1 MATGFLLSGPNML
14 DRPLTPKGQVKKK
27 TKTVDNV
34 QYVTQYSYDMN
45 GNLKT
50 ITEPSGEV
58 ITNNYSNDKEVSVLK
73 GAANLATSI
82 NYKPFGGISSL
93 NYGNG
98 IAGSI
103 SYDNQYR
110 VTGIT
115 VGAAM
120 SLSYPTYDA
129 NGNITAINNVLDAT
143 KNKSFS
149 YDTLDRLSTAT
160 ASGIW
165 GSLAWT
171 YDGVG
176 NRQTEGSTSYTY
188 QPNTNKLNTV
198 GGTSYGFDNNG
209 NTTSQAARQYTYNQ
223 NQRLIQVVDGAMT
236 ATYTY
241 NGLGQ
246 RVKKVVNGV
255 TTIFHYDESG
265 QLIAESSGSGAIT
278 AVYVYL
284 NGQPLAKIEG
294 TNVYYYH
301 NDALGTPQ
309 KMTDSTGTVVWAADY
324 KPFGEATITVSTI
337 TNNLRFPGQ
346 YFDAETGLL
355 YNLNR
360 DYNPNIGKYAQ
371 ADPIGLF
378 GGTNLY
384 SYVENNPISFIDPL
398 GLAATVVAT
407 PLPTG
412 GFSFTA
418 TGTGLNG
425 SINGTFNTGTINF
438 NQIQSGTYTVS
449 PRPALPNT
457 FINWLFNRNQHAGLP
472 TISNTSNWN
481 IIQYPNGSITQG
493 AQIHPGRN
501 GTNGGVSRACM
512 VTNQST
518 FNALNNLFQLNYSN
532 GGVTLIVLPLSL
544 VPSH

>member
-1 MATGFLLSGPNML
+1 ML

-27 TKTVDNV
+27 TKTVDSV
-34 QYVTQYSYDMN
+34 PYVTQYSYDMN

-58 ITNNYSNDKEVSVLK
+58 ITNNYSNDKAVSVLK

-93 NYGNG
+93 SYGNG

-110 VTGIT
+110 ITGIT
-115 VGAAM
+115 AGSAM

-198 GGTSYGFDNNG
+198 GGTSYGFDSNG

-223 NQRLIQVVDGAMT
+223 NQRLVQVVDGAMT

-241 NGLGQ
+241 DGSGQ

-255 TTIFHYDESG
+255 TTIFHYDEGG
-265 QLIAESSGSGAIT
+265 QLIAESNSSGAVT

-294 TNVYYYH
+294 PNVYYYH

-309 KMTDSTGTVVWAADY
+309 KMTDASGTVVWAADY
-324 KPFGEATITVSTI
+324 KPFGEATVTISTI
-337 TNNLRFPGQ
+337 TNNLRFTGQ
-346 YFDAETGLL
+346 YFDQETGLH
-355 YNLNR
+355 YNYYR
-360 DYNPNIGKYAQ
+360 DYNPVIGRYIEG
-371 ADPIGLF
+371 DPIGIEK
-378 GGTNLY
+378 GKNHLY
-384 SYVENNPISFIDPL
+384 VYTSNNPVN
-398 GLAATVVAT
+398 ATD
-407 PLPTG
+407 PTG
-412 GFSFTA
+412 LRTFRCRAPLHALGGS
-418 TGTGLNG
+418 GTRSGPDIPGNPLYHEYLCVYNSSSAACVG
-425 SINGTFNTGTINF
+425 QDRAGGPWSPGQPSRDPFNTDRCDQVEPDNACIENCILSAG
-438 NQIQSGTYTVS
+438 SS
-449 PRPALPNT
+449 PRP
-457 FINWLFNRNQHAGLP
+457 RYGLCGP
-472 TISNTSNWN
+472 
-481 IIQYPNGSITQG
+481 
-493 AQIHPGRN
+493 
-501 GTNGGVSRACM
+501 GTNCQEWVS
-512 VTNQST
+512 Q
-518 FNALNNLFQLNYSN
+518 
-532 GGVTLIVLPLSL
+532 TLS
-544 VPSH
+544 SCRSQCRCTR

>member
-27 TKTVDNV
+27 TKTIDSI

-58 ITNNYSNDKEVSVLK
+58 ITNNYSNDKAVSVLK
-73 GAANLATSI
+73 GAANLAAGI
-82 NYKPFGGISSL
+82 NYKPFGGVSSL
-93 NYGNG
+93 SYGNG

-110 VTGIT
+110 VTGIIA
-115 VGAAM
+115 GAAM

-160 ASGIW
+160 ASGLW
-165 GSLAWT
+165 GSLSWT

-198 GGTSYGFDNNG
+198 GGTSYGFDSNG
-209 NTTSQAARQYTYNQ
+209 NTTSQGARQYTYNQ
-223 NQRLIQVVDGAMT
+223 NQRLAQVVDGAMT

-241 NGLGQ
+241 DGNGQ

-255 TTIFHYDESG
+255 TTIFHYDERG
-265 QLIAESSGSGAIT
+265 QLIAESNGSGAIT

-294 TNVYYYH
+294 TSVYYYH

-309 KMTDSTGTVVWAADY
+309 TMTDATGTVVWAADY

-355 YNLNR
+355 YNYMR
-360 DYNPNIGKYAQ
+360 DYDPVIGKYKES
-371 ADPIGLF
+371 DPIGIQQ
-378 GGTNLY
+378 GTNHLFAY
-384 SYVENNPISFIDPL
+384 AANNPIRFDDPN
-398 GLAATVVAT
+398 GLCHST
-407 PLPTG
+407 LDISG
-412 GFSFTA
+412 GNVYTMYNPGPANNYASQTLVRENRV
-418 TGTGLNG
+418 GRLVR
-425 SINGTFNTGTINF
+425 S
-438 NQIQSGTYTVS
+438 SGTCNCENKVLDCSYDIYESRHWERRSYNRRTRQYGSWSTWDPDPTMPGYDDRLVGHVTV
-449 PRPALPNT
+449 
-457 FINWLFNRNQHAGLP
+457 
-472 TISNTSNWN
+472 
-481 IIQYPNGSITQG
+481 QYNCKDDSIT
-493 AQIHPGRN
+493 
-501 GTNGGVSRACM
+501 
-512 VTNQST
+512 
-518 FNALNNLFQLNYSN
+518 YS
-532 GGVTLIVLPLSL
+532 PASFR
-544 VPSH
+544 

>member
-27 TKTVDNV
+27 TKTVDSV
-34 QYVTQYSYDMN
+34 PYVTQYSYDMN

-58 ITNNYSNDKEVSVLK
+58 ITNNYSNDKAVSVLK

-93 NYGNG
+93 SYGNG

-110 VTGIT
+110 ITGIT
-115 VGAAM
+115 AGSAM

-160 ASGIW
+160 ANGLW

-198 GGTSYGFDNNG
+198 GGTSYGFDSNG

-223 NQRLIQVVDGAMT
+223 NQRLVQVVDGAMT

-241 NGLGQ
+241 DGNGQ

-255 TTIFHYDESG
+255 ATIFHYDEGG
-265 QLIAESSGSGAIT
+265 QLIAESNGSGAIT

-294 TNVYYYH
+294 TSVYYYH

-324 KPFGEATITVSTI
+324 KPFGEVTITVSTI

-346 YFDAETGLL
+346 YYDAETGLH

-360 DYNPNIGKYAQ
+360 DYSPPRGGYIE
-371 ADPIGLF
+371 ADPIGINR
-378 GGTNLY
+378 GTNHLY
-384 SYVENNPISFIDPL
+384 AYVGNNPVNLIDPL
-398 GLAATVVAT
+398 GLHGMVFARPPFVYRYGPRITRMPRHT
-407 PLPTG
+407 PQQAQRSCRQTPPRNTPTPEPG
-412 GFSFTA
+412 PTPNPVPDLSPWGRFLRDLA
-418 TGTGLNG
+418 DWLDELGAG
-425 SINGTFNTGTINF
+425 SG
-438 NQIQSGTYTVS
+438 
-449 PRPALPNT
+449 PPL
-457 FINWLFNRNQHAGLP
+457 
-472 TISNTSNWN
+472 
-481 IIQYPNGSITQG
+481 YP
-493 AQIHPGRN
+493 
-501 GTNGGVSRACM
+501 
-512 VTNQST
+512 
-518 FNALNNLFQLNYSN
+518 YD
-532 GGVTLIVLPLSL
+532 
-544 VPSH
+544 PSDLEA

>member
-1 MATGFLLSGPNML
+1 
-14 DRPLTPKGQVKKK
+14 
-27 TKTVDNV
+27 
-34 QYVTQYSYDMN
+34 VTQYSYDMN

-58 ITNNYSNDKEVSVLK
+58 ITNNYSNDKAVSVLK

-98 IAGSI
+98 IAGSL

-115 VGAAM
+115 AGAAM

-143 KNKSFS
+143 KNKSFG

-160 ASGIW
+160 ASGLW

-176 NRQTEGSTSYTY
+176 NRLTENSNSYAYTTG
-188 QPNTNKLNTV
+188 TNKLIGA
-198 GGTSYGFDNNG
+198 GGASFGFDSNG
-209 NTTSQAARQYTYNQ
+209 NTTSQGARQYTYNQ
-223 NQRLIQVVDGAMT
+223 NQRLVQVVDGAMT

-241 NGLGQ
+241 DGNGQ

-255 TTIFHYDESG
+255 TTIFHYNERG
-265 QLIAESSGSGAIT
+265 QLIAESNGSGAIT

-294 TNVYYYH
+294 TSVYYYH

-309 KMTDSTGTVVWAADY
+309 KMTDASGTVVWSADY

-360 DYNPNIGKYAQ
+360 VYNPAVGRYDEADPLLLPFFYQGRTHFVRPFYTKTPSKLHEYLYAASNPVNLIDPSGLQTSGGTGTCQPDTCQAQ
-371 ADPIGLF
+371 ADAA
-378 GGTNLY
+378 Y
-384 SYVENNPISFIDPL
+384 NNCMTQMRQGPQRMSTTTCVIL
-398 GLAATVVAT
+398 AAGAGVGAGLATRNPVI
-407 PLPTG
+407 G
-412 GFSFTA
+412 GII
-418 TGTGLNG
+418 GTGL
-425 SINGTFNTGTINF
+425 TIVCF
-438 NQIQSGTYTVS
+438 TIPQGIED
-449 PRPALPNT
+449 PALRT
-457 FINWLFNRNQHAGLP
+457 GDAYCGMLRQRFYDACE
-472 TISNTSNWN
+472 
-481 IIQYPNGSITQG
+481 
-493 AQIHPGRN
+493 A
-501 GTNGGVSRACM
+501 SR
-512 VTNQST
+512 
-518 FNALNNLFQLNYSN
+518 
-532 GGVTLIVLPLSL
+532 
-544 VPSH
+544 

>member
-1 MATGFLLSGPNML
+1 
-14 DRPLTPKGQVKKK
+14 
-27 TKTVDNV
+27 
-34 QYVTQYSYDMN
+34 MN

-58 ITNNYSNDKEVSVLK
+58 ITNNYSNDKAVSVLK
-73 GAANLATSI
+73 GAANIATSI
-82 NYKPFGGISSL
+82 NYKPFGGVSSL
-93 NYGNG
+93 SYGNG

-115 VGAAM
+115 AGSAM

-160 ASGIW
+160 ASGLW
-165 GSLAWT
+165 GSLSWT

-198 GGTSYGFDNNG
+198 GGTSYGFDSNG

-223 NQRLIQVVDGAMT
+223 NQRLVQVVDGAMT

-241 NGLGQ
+241 DGNGQ

-265 QLIAESSGSGAIT
+265 QLIAESNGSGAIT

-284 NGQPLAKIEG
+284 NAQPLAKIEG
-294 TNVYYYH
+294 TSVYYYH

-324 KPFGEATITVSTI
+324 KPFGEVTITVSTI

-346 YFDAETGLL
+346 YFDQETGLH
-355 YNLNR
+355 YNYYR
-360 DYNPNIGKYAQ
+360 DYNPAIGRYPEADPVGIIRGENHLYVYVANRPITDIDPKGLARFPAVGTDACKYYSDLCKKQKCSNPDKYACDTKKCCEAYGNSPLANCIRGCLIAFDQ
-371 ADPIGLF
+371 RNCS
-378 GGTNLY
+378 NLQGSARNRCRYNAHVDCY
-384 SYVENNPISFIDPL
+384 SRCNGDIL
-398 GLAATVVAT
+398 GLAQVT
-407 PLPTG
+407 
-412 GFSFTA
+412 
-418 TGTGLNG
+418 
-425 SINGTFNTGTINF
+425 INGML
-438 NQIQSGTYTVS
+438 
-449 PRPALPNT
+449 PAECQDSMNDIGGMLP
-457 FINWLFNRNQHAGLP
+457 WQV
-472 TISNTSNWN
+472 
-481 IIQYPNGSITQG
+481 Q
-493 AQIHPGRN
+493 
-501 GTNGGVSRACM
+501 
-512 VTNQST
+512 
-518 FNALNNLFQLNYSN
+518 
-532 GGVTLIVLPLSL
+532 
-544 VPSH
+544 